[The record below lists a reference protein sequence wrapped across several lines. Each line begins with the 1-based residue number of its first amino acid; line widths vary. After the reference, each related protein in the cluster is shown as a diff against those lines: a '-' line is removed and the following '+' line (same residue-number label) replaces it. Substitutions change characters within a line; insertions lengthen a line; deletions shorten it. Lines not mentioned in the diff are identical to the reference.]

1 MIIFS
6 SIFPPFFRPSLLN
19 IFSIC
24 FPFPNF
30 LDESRAKSVKVLCN
44 FRYPSSQIAFIFQE
58 TQWKFPIYCLQ
69 LYKTSNLS
77 LFHNTSHRFV
87 IPISSIPIKMTVEVT
102 PLPEKINPDP
112 DHKTNVDA
120 DNDRNRFP
128 FHLLIMM
135 PTTIGS
141 FVRSYHRKDSDYS
154 MAVFSLLVF
163 SVFILVDYFLVW
175 FIALPKNEKS
185 SQKFWLKVTMW
196 FLYTGIS
203 FMFVYLYSFFLSS
216 QITVA
221 LYALM
226 FICTAFLLSKFIIT
240 DIIGD
245 WKIMR
250 DAGKSNHA
258 YSVLEKV

>member
-1 MIIFS
+1 M
-6 SIFPPFFRPSLLN
+6 LL
-19 IFSIC
+19 C
-24 FPFPNF
+24 
-30 LDESRAKSVKVLCN
+30 D

-77 LFHNTSHRFV
+77 CISQQFTPFCN
-87 IPISSIPIKMTVEVT
+87 PISSIPIKMTVKVT

-112 DHKTNVDA
+112 DHTNNVDA
-120 DNDRNRFP
+120 DNKRNRFP

-141 FVRSYHRKDSDYS
+141 FVRSYRRNDNDYL

-175 FIALPKNEKS
+175 FIALAKNEKS
-185 SQKFWLKVTMW
+185 SQKFWLKVTLW
-196 FLYTGIS
+196 FLNTGIS
-203 FMFVYLYSFFLSS
+203 FMVVYLYSFFLSS

-245 WKIMR
+245 WKIMS